1 MEEGKARVG
10 DGEGGGEQEIVRRG
24 VLASLAGRI
33 TGCQRSVSA
42 EE

>member
-1 MEEGKARVG
+1 MEEGKAR
-10 DGEGGGEQEIVRRG
+10 GGGVGGGQEMVRRG
-24 VLASLAGRI
+24 VLASLAARI